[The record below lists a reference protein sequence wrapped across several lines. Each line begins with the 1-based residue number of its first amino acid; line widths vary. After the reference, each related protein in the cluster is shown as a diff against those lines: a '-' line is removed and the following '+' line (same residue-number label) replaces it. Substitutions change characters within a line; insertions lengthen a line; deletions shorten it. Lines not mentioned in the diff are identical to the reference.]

1 MRPLRFMAMILPLLS
16 LGTSVPALSDGAD
29 DAAMRAATVDSKT
42 IAADSTETG
51 LIGGRSAAG
60 VGPSAPVVADG
71 TPVPDSKGWW
81 W

>member
-1 MRPLRFMAMILPLLS
+1 MNVLIHDGNGFY
-16 LGTSVPALSDGAD
+16 GALW
-29 DAAMRAATVDSKT
+29 DAAMKAATVDSKT

>member
-1 MRPLRFMAMILPLLS
+1 MRPLLFIGMVLPLLF
-16 LGTSVPALSDGAD
+16 LGISVPALTDGPD

-51 LIGGRSAAG
+51 LISGRSAAG